1 MGRDWGVGARSPGF
15 GVRGSGLGLGLG
27 LTVACEE
34 AVLPLVALER
44 DATLERLAWL
54 GLGLGLGLGVGVGV
68 G

>member
-1 MGRDWGVGARSPGF
+1 M
-15 GVRGSGLGLGLG
+15 GLGLV

-54 GLGLGLGLGVGVGV
+54 GLGLGLVSGLR
-68 G
+68 